1 MDDPKLVLDAIKEI
15 LPKEISVS
23 GKALEPK
30 ELYIPI
36 AHKKA
41 LELYSNIIIGDRGV
55 GKSTWTLALA
65 DSHSRALID
74 ANIKELENTE
84 VHIGFAEAINTAT
97 YPDKTIM
104 KALLRKKI
112 NPKEIWKAVVIRW
125 LSQKIGEKIPVENW
139 LASVEWVRDNAEP
152 YAKILEKANNEFKLK
167 KVNGLIL
174 FDALDR
180 LSDNWDDMD
189 NIARELLRLISELK
203 AFTNIYA
210 KVFLRKDQL
219 SRPITNFPDASKLLN
234 TRIELDWEI
243 SDLHGLLWQQLC
255 NASDKGGDI
264 LREYYKDTIGI
275 LPEQR
280 GDYWVIT
287 DDIKRDEPK
296 QRALFQKL
304 AGPWMG
310 KDKRKGIPYVWS
322 VGHLADGKKH
332 TSPRSFLAAIRTAA
346 EDSMDRKGD
355 YPLHYESIKRGVQSA
370 SKIRVAEIAEDYP
383 WINDLC
389 TPLAGKNVPIL
400 FHDIEDIWKTKYPDG
415 LNLKNSEKLPPQ
427 DKEKG
432 WIGYKS
438 ELVRLGIF
446 VEMSDNRMN
455 MPDLFR
461 VGFGLGRKGG
471 VPPVG

>member
-1 MDDPKLVLDAIKEI
+1 MDDPKLILNAIKEI

-30 ELYIPI
+30 ELYIPV

-41 LELYSNIIIGDRGV
+41 LELYSNIIVGDRGV

-65 DSHSRALID
+65 DSNSRTLID
-74 ANIKELENTE
+74 ANIKELENAA
-84 VHIGFAEAINTAT
+84 VHIGFAEAVNTAA

-104 KALLRKKI
+104 KELLRKKI

-125 LSQKIGEKIPVENW
+125 LSQKIGEEIPMDSW
-139 LASVEWVRDNAEP
+139 LASIKWVGNNAEP
-152 YAKILEKANNEFKLK
+152 CAKILEKANNEFKSK
-167 KVNGLIL
+167 KINGLIL

-180 LSDNWDDMD
+180 LSDNWDEMD

-203 AFTNIYA
+203 AFTNIHT

-219 SRPITNFPDASKLLN
+219 SRTITNFPDASKLLN

-243 SDLHGLLWQQLC
+243 FDLHGLLWQQLC
-255 NASDKGGDI
+255 NAPKEGGNI
-264 LREYYKDTIGI
+264 LRKYYEDVVGNPPVK
-275 LPEQR
+275 R

-287 DDIKRDEPK
+287 DDIKRNETK
-296 QRALFQKL
+296 QRALFEKL

-322 VGHLADGKKH
+322 VGHLADGNKH

-355 YPLHYESIKRGVQSA
+355 YPLHYESIKRGVRNA
-370 SKIRVAEIAEDYP
+370 SNIRVAEIAEDYP

-389 TPLAGKNVPIL
+389 TPLAGKNVPIP
-400 FHDIEDIWKTKYPDG
+400 FHEIEKIWKTDG
-415 LNLKNSEKLPPQ
+415 LNLKDSEKLPPQ
-427 DKEKG
+427 DMEKG
-432 WIGYKS
+432 WIGYRN
-438 ELVRLGIF
+438 ELVKLGIF
-446 VEMSDNRMN
+446 TEMSDNRIN